1 MLLMI
6 CHWLVS
12 TTMASMSVAMDVAMS
27 DGSDQNHVVVTM
39 LLASVSTIVAVT
51 SVAPSSY
58 KDTLLALVSANI
70 PVVDDIIDEDV
81 VTLLNDYV
89 TRSNED
95 DLISIQFFEQSSKF
109 NKNNHTDIVVFKN
122 VDPNVPISASR
133 LPQVPHDVAMLAI
146 PHLVFNS
153 CGKMAMEGNGCGH
166 PKFLIAVKK
175 YIRAY
180 KPNLLGFV
188 EPCISGDRVVSI
200 ISSLD
205 FLTSHCIEAV
215 SLTVS
220 RRKALWPHLRNLASS
235 IQGYW
240 LLMCDFSVII
250 GFLKHMGGA
259 DFVRP
264 SRNFQNFIFECGVQD
279 MGFQGPEF
287 TWSHGATFSRHN
299 RLITIIFGMILS

>member
-95 DLISIQFFEQSSKF
+95 DLISIQFFEQ
-109 NKNNHTDIVVFKN
+109 VQ
-122 VDPNVPISASR
+122 A
-133 LPQVPHDVAMLAI
+133 
-146 PHLVFNS
+146 
-153 CGKMAMEGNGCGH
+153 
-166 PKFLIAVKK
+166 
-175 YIRAY
+175 
-180 KPNLLGFV
+180 
-188 EPCISGDRVVSI
+188 
-200 ISSLD
+200 
-205 FLTSHCIEAV
+205 
-215 SLTVS
+215 LTVKNLEMTVVIKLLS
-220 RRKALWPHLRNLASS
+220 RRIGYHTLRNKLYDLWKLSQAFRLMDIENKFFFIMFRTRSDYDKAIYGDTGLSLATIS
-235 IQGYW
+235 
-240 LLMCDFSVII
+240 LLSL
-250 GFLKHMGGA
+250 G
-259 DFVRP
+259 R
-264 SRNFQNFIFECGVQD
+264 
-279 MGFQGPEF
+279 
-287 TWSHGATFSRHN
+287 
-299 RLITIIFGMILS
+299 